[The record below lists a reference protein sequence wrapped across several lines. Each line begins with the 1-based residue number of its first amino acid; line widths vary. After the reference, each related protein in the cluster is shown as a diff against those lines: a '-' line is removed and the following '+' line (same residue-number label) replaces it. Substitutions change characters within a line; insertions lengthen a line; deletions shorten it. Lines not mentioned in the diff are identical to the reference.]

1 MAAAAVSVATSLC
14 DNPNLALFPNSDS
27 VSLCGAGGSM
37 RVPLE
42 LANTINNIN
51 NIPSAKTKKD
61 IAKISDWLDKSGA
74 LLSLE
79 EDNRHQMKKEDIEEE
94 MKQLSQLMEEGG
106 ATILAISAELPKLLG
121 KTDAS
126 VSQSISLQGS
136 MHKLHSCPDLRI
148 LCTKSGVEQPGGQSV
163 STPNA
168 GKRKRSLS
176 DDYLSPTDSPNN
188 PMKLLASLSS
198 QAVPV
203 PIGGDND
210 AKQHA
215 TTATRPMNVD
225 QDAKAFVNFLQSVKT
240 VNK

>member
-1 MAAAAVSVATSLC
+1 
-14 DNPNLALFPNSDS
+14 
-27 VSLCGAGGSM
+27 M

-42 LANTINNIN
+42 LANTRNNIL
-51 NIPSAKTKKD
+51 SAKTKKD
-61 IAKISDWLDKSGA
+61 VAKISDWLDKSGA
-74 LLSLE
+74 LLSK
-79 EDNRHQMKKEDIEEE
+79 EDDNSQQIFKKEEIEKE
-94 MKQLSQLMEEGG
+94 MKQLSQLIEEGG
-106 ATILAISAELPKLLG
+106 ATMLAISAELPKLFG
-121 KTDAS
+121 KTDDS
-126 VSQSISLQGS
+126 ISQSISLQGS
-136 MHKLHSCPDLRI
+136 MHKLHSCPDLRK
-148 LCTKSGVEQPGGQSV
+148 LCTKSGIEQPGGQSV
-163 STPNA
+163 STPTT

-176 DDYLSPTDSPNN
+176 DDYLSPTDSPSN

-215 TTATRPMNVD
+215 KTATQPMNVD